1 MQYEGKKL
9 RYELKHYLHPFDHQS
24 LRVRLN
30 TLLHRD
36 RNSVSEEGYHIR
48 SLYFDDL
55 NNNALYEKNYGIMKR
70 KKYRIRIYNQSDHAI
85 KLERKSKFGDM
96 ICKESASLSRE
107 EYDQIMAGDVVF
119 LLKRKEP
126 LLHQFYYGIKVHG
139 LSPKVIV
146 DYTREAYIYPL
157 GDVRVTFDKGLA
169 AVINTQDIFNSHA
182 VPMYVFREPREI
194 LEVKYTG
201 FLPSFIRELLDFHGS
216 LRTAISKY
224 VLCRHF
230 MKEHQHL

>member
-1 MQYEGKKL
+1 MHYEGKKL
-9 RYELKHYLHPFDHQS
+9 RHEVKHYLHPFDQLS
-24 LRVRLN
+24 LRVRMN
-30 TLLHRD
+30 SLLHRD
-36 RNSVSEEGYHIR
+36 RNSVTEEGYHIR

-55 NNNALYEKNYGIMKR
+55 QDNALFEKNYGIMKR
-70 KKYRIRIYNQSDHAI
+70 KKYRIRIYNKSDHAI

-107 EYDQIMAGDVVF
+107 EYDQIMAGEAEC
-119 LLKRKEP
+119 LLQRSEP
-126 LLHQFYYGIKVHG
+126 LLQQFYYGITVHG

-146 DYTREAYIYPL
+146 DYTREAYIHPM

-169 AVINTQDIFNSHA
+169 AVINTQDIFDSHA
-182 VPMYVFREPREI
+182 VPMRVFREPREI

-201 FLPSFIRELLDFHGS
+201 FLPAFVRELLDFRGS
-216 LRTAISKY
+216 IRTAISKY